1 MANQLRYTAETF
13 NLKDEQ
19 KFENWKNN
27 NQEADAP
34 LIQAQISEIFSSED
48 LNRDIQGTLYKGVSL
63 PANYNTLSVDEK
75 LAGAYFSLYPHHDIN
90 LSDQTV
96 KDYVSLLQESGTV
109 LNSPEE
115 QIQED
120 SEKDSMPS
128 EQTEDELTD
137 EPQPTQNKVPETTE
151 AQLLEDN
158 SSTVHFH
165 YLELDENG
173 NGWTKQPM
181 TTNTIP
187 SSQNIFHVHEV
198 INYVVQDEIWVKK
211 DKTVTPPPQFN
222 FSHSHGLKNVSMTAG
237 APANPADPPQGPSA
251 APEDPNT
258 YRIRIKLASYPGEP
272 VKYRFLVGI
281 VDPVKGKAL
290 TNFLSETIP
299 GSTTTQTGITPK
311 TEEETKI
318 FAKAFL
324 LDLREKYPNYIL
336 DDTAGLLADT
346 GGNLEITPA
355 TTTSPDNP
363 EPTEDPQPVRVIEF
377 NDERYSERLFIGV
390 NNISNK
396 SPWDSSTAMGYLLF
410 SDKIIRD
417 TGRDNVDWT
426 EMMMSYT
433 FPEPAL
439 KPTATPLNKDK
450 KSIVPKAEDFESAK
464 GDAALLKQNLEI
476 NDPEQQL
483 QVYLENKAKKLFVGN
498 TLFADLE
505 SGVTKLRGDDNAFV
519 SIYGEVL
526 HRVNIRELLMRA
538 MACLVAKLNP
548 GEWVE
553 IACKAIIKEVAKQ
566 IGFETVKKEILNNWN
581 TLVKSLEG
589 TEAAEAFE
597 KIKKNLE
604 KAEKSGALV
613 DRRLDPDLVTTI
625 DGKDPFSKEFGAIQ
639 QKQLQNEREYLS
651 NQKVQID
658 DFVKDIKDIIDLDK
672 LCEKFGDFINDS
684 MKLLF
689 APGGLG
695 NIRAQIDAYIREK
708 IPKPPSIQF
717 PVVPTK
723 DIMAELK
730 KAFEKAAKELIVQ
743 SIVDLI
749 QGIIDE
755 ALAQCEDIEN
765 PPPALTLEKSI
776 GIPDLVPNTPGAAS
790 PLKTPSSQAP
800 LQFDDISG
808 LDIPAYLF
816 EDVKELLDW
825 MSQYLKPVQLCKL
838 LSGSAGEGLL
848 KIVLEQVEQRYE
860 RLNVYLKTTRHI
872 KRLFMLLGAKVD
884 QAFCGAVVTN
894 VSAIADLCED
904 VIDNSVHE
912 NALKT
917 KGFSQAEIN
926 KILEDEK
933 QRKFDALEKLAEYFT
948 DPAAI
953 ETQVPPVLC
962 TPTKKGLVD
971 RIPEA
976 LQYQIDNVVD
986 TVFESVKYVF
996 EEEVT
1001 NLKENYIQL
1010 AYVTTDKFKEP
1021 VKGEDFPNDLRL
1033 AWVPGPQN
1041 KIIVKLILGIDKD
1054 SGTYRDFLGGNISS
1068 KTGIYILVN
1077 ETPDSAEVLS
1087 QIHKLVKEEIISD
1100 GSGPG
1105 RFGPVF
1111 KKEQRRVVL
1120 PRVQEL
1126 FQNAENFISTEHYK
1140 FENETAVL
1148 KGNTNPEQDID
1159 VDISNLFPSTFK
1171 ITGNLFDFTA
1181 IKQVVT
1187 QLKSAAKAETDTD
1200 KKKEINTQADTLE
1213 KIISGQQ
1220 TIPEIINL
1228 KQASVANSVFFD
1240 ENNELSLIKFQD
1252 IYKLNRSVIPT
1263 YEEKVL
1269 GALPEL
1275 SIRERTKVDSI
1286 NSTQTQMF
1294 SLIKNTLTDDFD
1306 GKTLI
1311 ETVYPQG
1318 KNLGN
1323 STSLARDSKNTFK
1336 SFKAVLFSKLIS
1348 KKLKNQIVS
1357 FSAKSTGEQSS
1368 DTLDSR
1374 LGSYVYYLD
1383 NYLISQY
1390 EKSFAM
1396 AIAGAFSSFKQ
1407 SPILDTEN
1415 FKSLDLTPEDPNTLL
1430 ANKCLPDGSAGVID
1444 TLDLIDVE
1452 NTKQIVKENFQFK
1465 NCQDRGPDELNP
1477 LKEAMLEAGIM
1488 NLIKLGFIE
1497 YCMNNLIALT
1507 DSKIY
1512 DSLMTD
1518 SVVRSS
1524 IENTDLFLRTHA
1536 QDMRDSVYNTIAD
1549 FYQDRLDLNIDLPD
1563 PFNPENADLFLT
1575 EENLNNYTA
1584 LEYMCKSMIV
1594 ETVEVIERLI
1604 VEELTFDAPQASGL
1618 GGFLKYYLGPDTVL
1632 DSPSDLYRLNPLSFQ
1647 IPIVGGF
1654 DLGISS
1660 DTNEVDGN
1668 IEISY
1673 LPGSVPPEN
1682 NTEIFAEA
1690 KEYSLVPNLV
1700 LDKDYHN
1707 KLTSYENDSQAGTF
1721 FLEKYVKIDY
1731 GASGTDSAR
1740 HFFLPEMF
1748 LLDSS
1753 QIYNHPEDE
1762 ETLKHKIGYQE
1773 EVTYNSSAAN
1783 PDGSTDSVEKTVI
1796 ITRPDAD
1803 YSYIT
1808 KDRLEILSLKELEK
1822 IILLQRIINYMHT
1835 NAASFLGTT
1844 WGQDAGVPKVL
1855 KDLFDIDQEVF
1866 YKFKEYITS
1875 SPSGP
1880 LQSSERLTFSVG
1892 MRLVY
1897 KTPSEPADSNRLK
1910 SRKFTD
1916 ESPIYK
1922 VPIDEPN
1929 YPGNHSKKIFDF
1941 IKNSEN
1947 HRELFKNKIN
1957 ARNGDVRLIRTIRPN
1972 NLSGFTLTGGFST
1985 ATLAGDAIEQQYDDL
2000 PIRAVDEHLLFTIA
2014 EHEKPWKEMNDIFH
2028 NALDKKLYNP
2038 PPYDGDEE
2046 LFSPMPT
2053 KEGVPGSYPIAELI
2067 KKLLGIFET
2076 SAENELISLT
2086 GASITSHRSN
2096 PLKTLRVKQI
2106 LDSYEGIEEHLGR
2119 FDAHYD
2125 LHYKKDLFDAL
2136 KVKPEVELLTKY
2148 LFNPQEIRTLT
2159 LDYMNEMPKS
2169 DSIDNSKFFLQSKKS
2184 LNSLFKAA
2192 LLGDDYKYTD
2202 PESDGLKKQKQNSR
2216 RKSTL
2221 VNPLPAIQKLALQT
2235 GPMIVKGLTETID
2248 PAVVTAKYLSLAL
2261 GVDPNEINK
2270 VILGLMPP
2278 PLFPPL
2284 GFNNIPITPLGISY
2298 LGMNFAENLA
2308 EHIKQTNKAGKDIQ
2322 ECEDVIEEDIE
2333 NEDPESE
2340 DYQTKK

>member
-1 MANQLRYTAETF
+1 
-13 NLKDEQ
+13 
-19 KFENWKNN
+19 
-27 NQEADAP
+27 
-34 LIQAQISEIFSSED
+34 
-48 LNRDIQGTLYKGVSL
+48 
-63 PANYNTLSVDEK
+63 
-75 LAGAYFSLYPHHDIN
+75 YFSLYPHHDIN

-96 KDYVSLLQESGTV
+96 KEYVSLLQESGTV

-115 QIQED
+115 KVQDE
-120 SEKDSMPS
+120 SEKNSMPS

-137 EPQPTQNKVPETTE
+137 EPQPAQNKVPETTE

-187 SSQNIFHVHEV
+187 SSQDIFHIHEV

-211 DKTVTPPPQFN
+211 DKTATPPAQFN
-222 FSHSHGLKNVSMTAG
+222 FSHSHGLKNVSLTTDTPSDPSA
-237 APANPADPPQGPSA
+237 PPQEPPA

-299 GSTTTQTGITPK
+299 GSATTQAGITPES
-311 TEEETKI
+311 EEDTRN

-336 DDTAGLLADT
+336 DDMAGLLADT
-346 GGNLEITPA
+346 GGNLEITPES
-355 TTTSPDNP
+355 TTSPDNP

-377 NDERYSERLFIGV
+377 NDERYSERLFIGI

-417 TGRDNVDWT
+417 AGRDNVDWT

-433 FPEPAL
+433 FPEPVV
-439 KPTATPLNKDK
+439 KPTAAPLEKDK
-450 KSIVPKAEDFESAK
+450 KSIVAKAEDFESTK

-566 IGFETVKKEILNNWN
+566 IGFETVKREILNNWN

-589 TEAAEAFE
+589 TEAAEALE
-597 KIKKNLE
+597 KVKKNLE
-604 KAEKSGALV
+604 KAEKSGALI
-613 DRRLDPDLVTTI
+613 DRRLDSDLVTTI

-695 NIRAQIDAYIREK
+695 NIRAQIIAYIREK
-708 IPKPPSIQF
+708 IPKPPTIQF

-723 DIMAELK
+723 DIMAELR

-749 QGIIDE
+749 RGIIDE

-776 GIPDLVPNTPGAAS
+776 GIPDLVPNMHGAAS
-790 PLKTPSSQAP
+790 PLKTPSGQSP
-800 LQFDDISG
+800 LQFGDISG

-825 MSQYLKPVQLCKL
+825 ISQYLKPVQLCKL
-838 LSGSAGEGLL
+838 LSGSASEGLL

-860 RLNVYLKTTRHI
+860 RLNVYLKTTNHV

-884 QAFCGAVVTN
+884 QTFCGAVVTN

-912 NALKT
+912 DALRT

-948 DPAAI
+948 DPTAI

-986 TVFESVKYVF
+986 TVFESVKYIF

-1001 NLKENYIQL
+1001 NLKESYIQL

-1021 VKGEDFPNDLRL
+1021 EKGLDYSSNLRL
-1033 AWVPGPQN
+1033 FPIAIFLFGD
-1041 KIIVKLILGIDKD
+1041 KINDEDIE
-1054 SGTYRDFLGGNISS
+1054 FLGGD
-1068 KTGIYILVN
+1068 TN
-1077 ETPDSAEVLS
+1077 ETGKYLLIEEPSETPRFEQA
-1087 QIHKLVKEEIISD
+1087 INIVKDKQISD

-1105 RFGPVF
+1105 IIGPIF
-1111 KKEQRRVVL
+1111 AKEQKRVVL

-1126 FQNAENFISTEHYK
+1126 LQDAEKFISTDHYK
-1140 FENETAVL
+1140 FENETAIL
-1148 KGNTNPEQDID
+1148 KGNINPEQDND

-1171 ITGNLFDFTA
+1171 ITGNLFDFAA
-1181 IKQVVT
+1181 IKQIIT
-1187 QLKSAAKAETDTD
+1187 QLKSAAKVEEDPD
-1200 KKKEINTQADTLE
+1200 KKEEINAQVDALE
-1213 KIISGQQ
+1213 SVISGQQ

-1252 IYKLNRSVIPT
+1252 LYKLNRSVIPS

-1275 SIRERTKVDSI
+1275 STQEKTKVDSI
-1286 NSTQTQMF
+1286 NSGQAQMF
-1294 SLIKNTLTDDFD
+1294 SLIKDTLTDDFD
-1306 GKTLI
+1306 GKNLF

-1318 KNLGN
+1318 KVLGDVALDI
-1323 STSLARDSKNTFK
+1323 SSKNTFK
-1336 SFKAVLFSKLIS
+1336 SFKALLFSKLLS
-1348 KKLKNQIVS
+1348 KKLKSEVAGILN
-1357 FSAKSTGEQSS
+1357 SS
-1368 DTLDSR
+1368 YLSGNESQQDKVKQ
-1374 LGSYVYYLD
+1374 YIHHLD

-1390 EKSFAM
+1390 EKSFVM
-1396 AIAGAFSSFKQ
+1396 AIAGGFNSFKQ

-1430 ANKCLPDGSAGVID
+1430 ANKCLPEGSSGVLD
-1444 TLDLIDVE
+1444 TLDLINVE
-1452 NTKQIVKENFQFK
+1452 RTKQIVKENFQFK
-1465 NCQDRGPDELNP
+1465 SCQDRGPDELNP

-1507 DSKIY
+1507 DSNIY

-1524 IENTDLFLRTHA
+1524 LENTDLFLSTFA
-1536 QDMRDSVYNTIAD
+1536 QDMRDSVYDTIVN
-1549 FYQDRLDLNIDLPD
+1549 FYQDQIDLNIDIPD
-1563 PFNPENADLFLT
+1563 AFDPENTDLFLT

-1594 ETVEVIERLI
+1594 ETIEVLERLI
-1604 VEELTFDAPQASGL
+1604 VEELTFDSAQPAGL
-1618 GGFLKYYLGPDTVL
+1618 EGFLNFYLGSDTVL
-1632 DSPSDLYRLNPLSFQ
+1632 DSPGELYRLATSQLN
-1647 IPIVGGF
+1647 VT
-1654 DLGISS
+1654 S
-1660 DTNEVDGN
+1660 DTNEVDGFIGGSIIPGIH
-1668 IEISY
+1668 IEPSAAGNEQAS
-1673 LPGSVPPEN
+1673 LADLADSGQLL
-1682 NTEIFAEA
+1682 AET
-1690 KEYSLVPNLV
+1690 KEYSFMPNVV

-1707 KLTSYENDSQAGTF
+1707 NLTSYENDSQAGTF

-1731 GASGTDSAR
+1731 GNASSRR
-1740 HFFLPEMF
+1740 HFFLPEIF
-1748 LLDSS
+1748 LLDSA
-1753 QIYNHPEDE
+1753 QIYENETDAADLSLRKAPE
-1762 ETLKHKIGYQE
+1762 T
-1773 EVTYNSSAAN
+1773 TYPFKVS
-1783 PDGSTDSVEKTVI
+1783 K
-1796 ITRPDAD
+1796 
-1803 YSYIT
+1803 
-1808 KDRLEILSLKELEK
+1808 KLEILSLKELEK
-1822 IILLQRIINYMHT
+1822 IILLQRAIHIGFENK
-1835 NAASFLGTT
+1835 SEIKI
-1844 WGQDAGVPKVL
+1844 QEL
-1855 KDLFDIDQEVF
+1855 KDLFGVDEAIFEMF
-1866 YKFKEYITS
+1866 NNYISTND
-1875 SPSGP
+1875 PNDHGEEIK
-1880 LQSSERLTFSVG
+1880 LNFSLG

-1897 KTPSEPADSNRLK
+1897 KTPSEPAESNKLI
-1910 SRKFTD
+1910 SGKFSN
-1916 ESPIYK
+1916 EKPIYK
-1922 VPIDEPN
+1922 
-1929 YPGNHSKKIFDF
+1929 
-1941 IKNSEN
+1941 
-1947 HRELFKNKIN
+1947 
-1957 ARNGDVRLIRTIRPN
+1957 
-1972 NLSGFTLTGGFST
+1972 
-1985 ATLAGDAIEQQYDDL
+1985 TLA
-2000 PIRAVDEHLLFTIA
+2000 
-2014 EHEKPWKEMNDIFH
+2014 
-2028 NALDKKLYNP
+2028 
-2038 PPYDGDEE
+2038 
-2046 LFSPMPT
+2046 
-2053 KEGVPGSYPIAELI
+2053 
-2067 KKLLGIFET
+2067 
-2076 SAENELISLT
+2076 
-2086 GASITSHRSN
+2086 
-2096 PLKTLRVKQI
+2096 
-2106 LDSYEGIEEHLGR
+2106 
-2119 FDAHYD
+2119 
-2125 LHYKKDLFDAL
+2125 DLF
-2136 KVKPEVELLTKY
+2136 
-2148 LFNPQEIRTLT
+2148 
-2159 LDYMNEMPKS
+2159 
-2169 DSIDNSKFFLQSKKS
+2169 
-2184 LNSLFKAA
+2184 
-2192 LLGDDYKYTD
+2192 
-2202 PESDGLKKQKQNSR
+2202 
-2216 RKSTL
+2216 
-2221 VNPLPAIQKLALQT
+2221 
-2235 GPMIVKGLTETID
+2235 
-2248 PAVVTAKYLSLAL
+2248 
-2261 GVDPNEINK
+2261 
-2270 VILGLMPP
+2270 
-2278 PLFPPL
+2278 
-2284 GFNNIPITPLGISY
+2284 
-2298 LGMNFAENLA
+2298 
-2308 EHIKQTNKAGKDIQ
+2308 
-2322 ECEDVIEEDIE
+2322 ED
-2333 NEDPESE
+2333 
-2340 DYQTKK
+2340 T

>member
-27 NQEADAP
+27 NQDADVS
-34 LIQAQISEIFSSED
+34 LVQAQISEIFSAEN

-63 PANYNTLSVDEK
+63 PTNYDTLSVDEK
-75 LAGAYFSLYPHHDIN
+75 LAAAYFSLYPHHDIN

-96 KDYVSLLQESGTV
+96 KEYVSLLQESGTV

-115 QIQED
+115 QVQDE

-137 EPQPTQNKVPETTE
+137 EPQPAQNKIPETTE

-187 SSQNIFHVHEV
+187 SSQDIFHIHEV

-211 DKTVTPPPQFN
+211 DKTATPLAQFN
-222 FSHSHGLKNVSMTAG
+222 FSHSHGLKNVSLTADTPSDPS
-237 APANPADPPQGPSA
+237 APPQEPPA

-281 VDPVKGKAL
+281 VDPAKGKAL

-299 GSTTTQTGITPK
+299 GSATTQAGITPK
-311 TEEETKI
+311 SEEDTKN

-336 DDTAGLLADT
+336 DDMAGLLADT
-346 GGNLEITPA
+346 GGNLEITPES
-355 TTTSPDNP
+355 TTSPDNP
-363 EPTEDPQPVRVIEF
+363 EPAEDPQPVRVIEF

-390 NNISNK
+390 NNIPNK

-417 TGRDNVDWT
+417 AGRDNVDWT

-433 FPEPAL
+433 FPEPVV
-439 KPTATPLNKDK
+439 KPTAIPLDRDK
-450 KSIVPKAEDFESAK
+450 KSIAAKAEDFESTK

-566 IGFETVKKEILNNWN
+566 IGFETVKREILNNWN

-651 NQKVQID
+651 NQKAQID

-695 NIRAQIDAYIREK
+695 NIRAQIIAYIREQ
-708 IPKPPSIQF
+708 IPKPPTIQF
-717 PVVPTK
+717 PVVPTR

-749 QGIIDE
+749 RGIIDE

-776 GIPDLVPNTPGAAS
+776 GIPDLVPNTHGAAS
-790 PLKTPSSQAP
+790 PLKTPNNQAP

-884 QAFCGAVVTN
+884 QTFCGGVVTN

-912 NALKT
+912 DALRT

-971 RIPEA
+971 RIPAA

-1001 NLKENYIQL
+1001 NLKESYIQL

-1021 VKGEDFPNDLRL
+1021 EKGLDYSSNLISFPIAIFIFGSQLD
-1033 AWVPGPQN
+1033 
-1041 KIIVKLILGIDKD
+1041 DKD
-1054 SGTYRDFLGGNISS
+1054 KEFLGGDT
-1068 KTGIYILVN
+1068 KETGKYLLV
-1077 ETPDSAEVLS
+1077 EDPSEVS
-1087 QIHKLVKEEIISD
+1087 RFQQAIDIIKNKQISD

-1105 RFGPVF
+1105 IIGPIF
-1111 KKEQRRVVL
+1111 AKEQRRVVL
-1120 PRVQEL
+1120 PRIQEL
-1126 FQNAENFISTEHYK
+1126 LQDAEKFISTNHYK
-1140 FENETAVL
+1140 FENETAIL
-1148 KGNTNPEQDID
+1148 KGSINPEQDND

-1171 ITGNLFDFTA
+1171 ITGNLFDFAA
-1181 IKQVVT
+1181 IKQIIT
-1187 QLKSAAKAETDTD
+1187 QLKNAAEVEKDPD
-1200 KKKEINTQADTLE
+1200 KKEEINAQADAL
-1213 KIISGQQ
+1213 KSVISGQQ

-1228 KQASVANSVFFD
+1228 KQASVANSVFFN

-1252 IYKLNRSVIPT
+1252 IYKLNRSVIPS

-1275 SIRERTKVDSI
+1275 STQERTKIDSI
-1286 NSTQTQMF
+1286 NSAQAEMF

-1306 GKTLI
+1306 GKNLFETL
-1311 ETVYPQG
+1311 YPQG
-1318 KNLGN
+1318 KILQDIELGI
-1323 STSLARDSKNTFK
+1323 SSKNTFK
-1336 SFKAVLFSKLIS
+1336 SFKALLFSKLLS
-1348 KKLKNQIVS
+1348 KKLKSQISS
-1357 FSAKSTGEQSS
+1357 FSAA
-1368 DTLDSR
+1368 DPNNAVLDLR
-1374 LGSYVYYLD
+1374 YKEYIYYLD

-1390 EKSFAM
+1390 EKSFVM
-1396 AIAGAFSSFKQ
+1396 AIAGGFNSFKQ

-1430 ANKCLPDGSAGVID
+1430 TNKCLPDGSAGVID

-1465 NCQDRGPDELNP
+1465 SCQDRAPDELNP

-1507 DSKIY
+1507 DSNIY

-1524 IENTDLFLRTHA
+1524 IENTDLFLRTNA
-1536 QDMRDSVYNTIAD
+1536 QDMRDSVYNTLLD
-1549 FYQDRLDLNIDLPD
+1549 FYQDQLDLNIDIPD
-1563 PFNPENADLFLT
+1563 PFDPDNTDLFLT
-1575 EENLNNYTA
+1575 EENLNTYTA

-1604 VEELTFDAPQASGL
+1604 VEELTFDNPQPAGL
-1618 GGFLKYYLGPDTVL
+1618 EGFLNYYLGSDTVL
-1632 DSPSDLYRLNPLSFQ
+1632 DSPGELYRLTTSGLD
-1647 IPIVGGF
+1647 G
-1654 DLGISS
+1654 LGITS
-1660 DTNEVDGN
+1660 DSETIDGHTRLTR
-1668 IEISY
+1668 I
-1673 LPGSVPPEN
+1673 PGTDPINHPGQS
-1682 NTEIFAEA
+1682 ILAETG
-1690 KEYSLVPNLV
+1690 EYSLMPSVV

-1707 KLTSYENDSQAGTF
+1707 NLTSYENDSQAGTF
-1721 FLEKYVKIDY
+1721 FLEKYVKINY
-1731 GASGTDSAR
+1731 GDPNSKR

-1748 LLDSS
+1748 LLDTM
-1753 QIYNHPEDE
+1753 QNY
-1762 ETLKHKIGYQE
+1762 
-1773 EVTYNSSAAN
+1773 
-1783 PDGSTDSVEKTVI
+1783 
-1796 ITRPDAD
+1796 D
-1803 YSYIT
+1803 YSLDAIDLSSRKAPGTLYPF
-1808 KDRLEILSLKELEK
+1808 KVSKNLEILSLKELEK
-1822 IILLQRIINYMHT
+1822 IILLQRVIAYMNENPITFT
-1835 NAASFLGTT
+1835 NITAETDEEKIFEM
-1844 WGQDAGVPKVL
+1844 L
-1855 KDLFDIDQEVF
+1855 KDMFGLDKVIYD
-1866 YKFKEYITS
+1866 KFKDYINS
-1875 SPSGP
+1875 SFTNDFGN
-1880 LQSSERLTFSVG
+1880 SERLTFSLG

-1897 KTPSEPADSNRLK
+1897 KTPSESANSNKLK
-1910 SRKFTD
+1910 SGKFSN
-1916 ESPIYK
+1916 EAPIYK
-1922 VPIDEPN
+1922 VPLAAAVVEGGIV
-1929 YPGNHSKKIFDF
+1929 DF
-1941 IKNSEN
+1941 IKSSKD
-1947 HRELFKNKIN
+1947 HRDLFKNKVN
-1957 ARNGDVRLIRTIRPN
+1957 ARNEDVRIVRTIRPN
-1972 NLSGFTLTGGFST
+1972 SLSNFSFTF
-1985 ATLAGDAIEQQYDDL
+1985 GDADPSTVYLLQTEGSFDSSNL
-2000 PIRAVDEHLLFTIA
+2000 RAVDDHMLFTVA
-2014 EHEKPWKEMNDIFH
+2014 QHEVPWEEMNNIFDSP
-2028 NALDKKLYNP
+2028 ADRTLYTGGGSPNNQ
-2038 PPYDGDEE
+2038 
-2046 LFSPMPT
+2046 LFSSNVEYSLA
-2053 KEGVPGSYPIAELI
+2053 KHLGDLLGPGSPDSGLDDLKII
-2067 KKLLGIFET
+2067 
-2076 SAENELISLT
+2076 T
-2086 GASITSHRSN
+2086 GADHTTHKNS
-2096 PLKTLRVKQI
+2096 PLKTFRAKQI
-2106 LDSYEGIEEHLGR
+2106 IDSYEGTPDLLGFFDKNYEDNYKAKLFEEL
-2119 FDAHYD
+2119 
-2125 LHYKKDLFDAL
+2125 KK
-2136 KVKPEVELLTKY
+2136 KPEVELLTKH
-2148 LFNPQEIRTLT
+2148 LFNPQEIKTLT
-2159 LDYMNEMPKS
+2159 LDYMNVMPKS
-2169 DSIDNSKFFLQSKKS
+2169 DSIDNSKFFLQSKKT

-2192 LLGDDYKYTD
+2192 ILGDDYKYTD
-2202 PESDGLKKQKQNSR
+2202 PDSDGFQKQKQNSR

-2221 VNPLPAIQKLALQT
+2221 VNPLPAIEKLALQT
-2235 GPMIVKGLTETID
+2235 GPMIVKGLAETID

-2270 VILGLMPP
+2270 VVLGLIPP

-2298 LGMNFAENLA
+2298 LGLNFAENLA
-2308 EHIKQTNKAGKDIQ
+2308 EHIKQVNKAGKDTQ
-2322 ECEDVIEEDIE
+2322 ECEDIVEEDIE

>member
-1 MANQLRYTAETF
+1 MSE
-13 NLKDEQ
+13 E
-19 KFENWKNN
+19 EKN
-27 NQEADAP
+27 
-34 LIQAQISEIFSSED
+34 
-48 LNRDIQGTLYKGVSL
+48 
-63 PANYNTLSVDEK
+63 
-75 LAGAYFSLYPHHDIN
+75 
-90 LSDQTV
+90 
-96 KDYVSLLQESGTV
+96 
-109 LNSPEE
+109 
-115 QIQED
+115 
-120 SEKDSMPS
+120 SMPS
-128 EQTEDELTD
+128 EQTEDELTGD
-137 EPQPTQNKVPETTE
+137 PQPQE
-151 AQLLEDN
+151 
-158 SSTVHFH
+158 
-165 YLELDENG
+165 
-173 NGWTKQPM
+173 
-181 TTNTIP
+181 
-187 SSQNIFHVHEV
+187 
-198 INYVVQDEIWVKK
+198 
-211 DKTVTPPPQFN
+211 PP
-222 FSHSHGLKNVSMTAG
+222 
-237 APANPADPPQGPSA
+237 A

-281 VDPVKGKAL
+281 VDPAKGKAL

-299 GSTTTQTGITPK
+299 GSATTQAGIIPK

-324 LDLREKYPNYIL
+324 LDLREQYPNYIL
-336 DDTAGLLADT
+336 DDMAGLLADT

-417 TGRDNVDWT
+417 AGRDNVDWT
-426 EMMMSYT
+426 EMMLSYT
-433 FPEPAL
+433 FPEPVV
-439 KPTATPLNKDK
+439 KPTAVPLDKDK
-450 KSIVPKAEDFESAK
+450 KSIVAKAEDFESTK

-566 IGFETVKKEILNNWN
+566 IGFETVKREILNNWN

-589 TEAAEAFE
+589 TEAAKAFE

-604 KAEKSGALV
+604 KAEKSGALI
-613 DRRLDPDLVTTI
+613 DRRLDPNLVTTI

-695 NIRAQIDAYIREK
+695 NIRAQIDAYIREQ
-708 IPKPPSIQF
+708 IPKPPTIQF
-717 PVVPTK
+717 PVVPTR

-749 QGIIDE
+749 RGIIDE

-776 GIPDLVPNTPGAAS
+776 GIPDLVPNTHGAAS
-790 PLKTPSSQAP
+790 PLKTPNNQAP

-884 QAFCGAVVTN
+884 QAFCGGVVTN

-912 NALKT
+912 DALRT

-971 RIPEA
+971 RIPAA

-1001 NLKENYIQL
+1001 NLKESYIQL

-1021 VKGEDFPNDLRL
+1021 EKGLDYSNEFMLFTISTFFLNNDSFLGL
-1033 AWVPGPQN
+1033 LGLGSIKEQLQEFFGGPSNKTGKYLLLEATQGDIEAIGAEIN
-1041 KIIVKLILGIDKD
+1041 DIVTKKII
-1054 SGTYRDFLGGNISS
+1054 S
-1068 KTGIYILVN
+1068 
-1077 ETPDSAEVLS
+1077 
-1087 QIHKLVKEEIISD
+1087 SD
-1100 GSGPG
+1100 GTSHGL
-1105 RFGPVF
+1105 FGPVF

-1120 PRVQEL
+1120 PRIQEL
-1126 FQNAENFISTEHYK
+1126 LQDAEKFISTNHYK
-1140 FENETAVL
+1140 FENETAIL
-1148 KGNTNPEQDID
+1148 KGSINPEQDND

-1171 ITGNLFDFTA
+1171 ITGNLFDFAA
-1181 IKQVVT
+1181 IKQIIT
-1187 QLKSAAKAETDTD
+1187 QLKSAAKVEEDPD
-1200 KKKEINTQADTLE
+1200 KKEEINVQVDALE
-1213 KIISGQQ
+1213 SVISGQQ

-1240 ENNELSLIKFQD
+1240 DNNELSLIKFQD
-1252 IYKLNRSVIPT
+1252 IYKLNRSVIPS

-1275 SIRERTKVDSI
+1275 STQERTKVDSI
-1286 NSTQTQMF
+1286 NSGQAQMF

-1306 GKTLI
+1306 GKSLF

-1318 KNLGN
+1318 KVLQDVDFL
-1323 STSLARDSKNTFK
+1323 SIASKNTFK
-1336 SFKAVLFSKLIS
+1336 SFKALLFSKLLS
-1348 KKLKNQIVS
+1348 KKLKSEVAGILNSSYLSGNAFQQ
-1357 FSAKSTGEQSS
+1357 AK
-1368 DTLDSR
+1368 LDQ
-1374 LGSYVYYLD
+1374 YIYHLD

-1390 EKSFAM
+1390 EKSFVM
-1396 AIAGAFSSFKQ
+1396 AIAGGFNSFKQ

-1430 ANKCLPDGSAGVID
+1430 ANKCLPEGSSGVLD
-1444 TLDLIDVE
+1444 TLDLINVE
-1452 NTKQIVKENFQFK
+1452 RTKQIVKENFQFK
-1465 NCQDRGPDELNP
+1465 SCQDRGPDELNP
-1477 LKEAMLEAGIM
+1477 LKESMLEAGIM

-1524 IENTDLFLRTHA
+1524 LENTDLFLSTFA
-1536 QDMRDSVYNTIAD
+1536 QDMRDSVYDTIVS
-1549 FYQDRLDLNIDLPD
+1549 FYQDQIDLNIDIPD
-1563 PFNPENADLFLT
+1563 PFDPENTDLFLT

-1594 ETVEVIERLI
+1594 ETIEVLEGLI
-1604 VEELTFDAPQASGL
+1604 VEELTFDSAQPAGL
-1618 GGFLKYYLGPDTVL
+1618 EGFLNFYLGSNTVL
-1632 DSPSDLYRLNPLSFQ
+1632 DSPGELYRLATSQVN
-1647 IPIVGGF
+1647 VT
-1654 DLGISS
+1654 S
-1660 DTNEVDGN
+1660 DTNEVDGFIGGSTIPGVN
-1668 IEISY
+1668 INIAS
-1673 LPGSVPPEN
+1673 LATIADSGQLL
-1682 NTEIFAEA
+1682 AET
-1690 KEYSLVPNLV
+1690 KEYSFMPNVV

-1707 KLTSYENDSQAGTF
+1707 NLTSYENDSQAGTF
-1721 FLEKYVKIDY
+1721 FLEKYVKIEY
-1731 GASGTDSAR
+1731 GNASSTR

-1748 LLDSS
+1748 LLDSA
-1753 QIYNHPEDE
+1753 QIYENQADVNDLSSRKAS
-1762 ETLKHKIGYQE
+1762 ETLHALKVNK
-1773 EVTYNSSAAN
+1773 
-1783 PDGSTDSVEKTVI
+1783 K
-1796 ITRPDAD
+1796 
-1803 YSYIT
+1803 
-1808 KDRLEILSLKELEK
+1808 LEILSLKELEK
-1822 IILLQRIINYMHT
+1822 IILLQRAIHIGFENKSEIKIQELKNLFGVDEAIFERFNNYILINDPNDHGEEIKL
-1835 NAASFLGTT
+1835 N
-1844 WGQDAGVPKVL
+1844 
-1855 KDLFDIDQEVF
+1855 
-1866 YKFKEYITS
+1866 
-1875 SPSGP
+1875 
-1880 LQSSERLTFSVG
+1880 FSLG

-1897 KTPSEPADSNRLK
+1897 KTPSEPVESNRLK
-1910 SRKFTD
+1910 SGKFSN
-1916 ESPIYK
+1916 EKPIYEVLADLFQDTTQQGFVEQIGTSDLYRDLFGK
-1922 VPIDEPN
+1922 SV
-1929 YPGNHSKKIFDF
+1929 SAR
-1941 IKNSEN
+1941 SE
-1947 HRELFKNKIN
+1947 
-1957 ARNGDVRLIRTIRPN
+1957 DVRIVRTIRPKDLSEFTIAFEYAT
-1972 NLSGFTLTGGFST
+1972 NLKNDG
-1985 ATLAGDAIEQQYDDL
+1985 ATVK
-2000 PIRAVDEHLLFTIA
+2000 AVDDHMLFTIA
-2014 EHEKPWKEMNDIFH
+2014 QHEMPWEEMNAVFH
-2028 NALDKKLYNP
+2028 NNKDKGLYTGFSSINSPDLAQPVFQTGYVNDLSDYLYNIILNN
-2038 PPYDGDEE
+2038 EE
-2046 LFSPMPT
+2046 L
-2053 KEGVPGSYPIAELI
+2053 E
-2067 KKLLGIFET
+2067 
-2076 SAENELISLT
+2076 SLT
-2086 GASITSHRSN
+2086 GASFTSHIN
-2096 PLKTLRVKQI
+2096 TPLKTFRAKQI
-2106 LDSYEGIEEHLGR
+2106 LDSYEGLPDLLGFFDKNYEDNYKAKLFEEL
-2119 FDAHYD
+2119 
-2125 LHYKKDLFDAL
+2125 KK
-2136 KVKPEVELLTKY
+2136 KPEVELLTKH

-2159 LDYMNEMPKS
+2159 LDYMNVMPKS
-2169 DSIDNSKFFLQSKKS
+2169 DSIDNSKFFLQSKKT
-2184 LNSLFKAA
+2184 LNSLFKATI
-2192 LLGDDYKYTD
+2192 LGDDYKYTD
-2202 PESDGLKKQKQNSR
+2202 PDSDGFQKQKQNSR

-2221 VNPLPAIQKLALQT
+2221 VNPLPAIEKLALQT
-2235 GPMIVKGLTETID
+2235 GPMIVKGLAETID

-2270 VILGLMPP
+2270 VVLGLIPP

-2298 LGMNFAENLA
+2298 LGLNFAENLA
-2308 EHIKQTNKAGKDIQ
+2308 EHIKQVNKVGKDTQ
-2322 ECEDVIEEDIE
+2322 ECEDIVEEDIE

>member
-27 NQEADAP
+27 NQDADVS
-34 LIQAQISEIFSSED
+34 LVQAQISEIFSAED

-63 PANYNTLSVDEK
+63 PTNYDTLSVDEK
-75 LAGAYFSLYPHHDIN
+75 LAEAYFSLYPHHDIN

-96 KDYVSLLQESGTV
+96 KEYVSLLQGSGTV

-115 QIQED
+115 QAQDE
-120 SEKDSMPS
+120 SEKNSMPS
-128 EQTEDELTD
+128 EQTEDELTGD
-137 EPQPTQNKVPETTE
+137 PQPQEPP
-151 AQLLEDN
+151 A
-158 SSTVHFH
+158 
-165 YLELDENG
+165 
-173 NGWTKQPM
+173 P
-181 TTNTIP
+181 
-187 SSQNIFHVHEV
+187 
-198 INYVVQDEIWVKK
+198 VQ
-211 DKTVTPPPQFN
+211 
-222 FSHSHGLKNVSMTAG
+222 
-237 APANPADPPQGPSA
+237 
-251 APEDPNT
+251 DPNT
-258 YRIRIKLASYPGEP
+258 YRIRIKLDSYPGEP

-299 GSTTTQTGITPK
+299 GSATTQAGITPK

-318 FAKAFL
+318 FARAFL

-336 DDTAGLLADT
+336 DDMAGLLADT
-346 GGNLEITPA
+346 GGNLEITPV
-355 TTTSPDNP
+355 TNTSPDNP
-363 EPTEDPQPVRVIEF
+363 EPVEDPQPVRVIEF
-377 NDERYSERLFIGV
+377 NDERYSERLFIGI

-417 TGRDNVDWT
+417 AGRDNVDWT

-433 FPEPAL
+433 FPEPVL

-450 KSIVPKAEDFESAK
+450 KSIVPKAEDFESTK

-566 IGFETVKKEILNNWN
+566 IGFETVKREILNNWN

-639 QKQLQNEREYLS
+639 QRQLQNEREYLS

-695 NIRAQIDAYIREK
+695 NIRAQIIAYIREQ
-708 IPKPPSIQF
+708 IPKPPTIQF
-717 PVVPTK
+717 PVVPTR

-730 KAFEKAAKELIVQ
+730 KAFERAAKELIVQ

-749 QGIIDE
+749 RGIIDE

-790 PLKTPSSQAP
+790 PLKTPNNQIP

-884 QAFCGAVVTN
+884 QTFCGGVVTN

-912 NALKT
+912 DALRT

-948 DPAAI
+948 DPTAI

-971 RIPEA
+971 RIPAA

-1001 NLKENYIQL
+1001 NLKESYIQL

-1021 VKGEDFPNDLRL
+1021 EKGLDYSSNLRSFPIAIFIFGNKLNDED
-1033 AWVPGPQN
+1033 
-1041 KIIVKLILGIDKD
+1041 KE
-1054 SGTYRDFLGGNISS
+1054 FLGGNT
-1068 KTGIYILVN
+1068 KETGKYLLV
-1077 ETPDSAEVLS
+1077 EEPSEVS
-1087 QIHKLVKEEIISD
+1087 RFDQAIDIIKNKQISD

-1105 RFGPVF
+1105 IIGPIF
-1111 KKEQRRVVL
+1111 AKEQRRVVL
-1120 PRVQEL
+1120 PRIQEL
-1126 FQNAENFISTEHYK
+1126 LQDAEKFISTNHYK
-1140 FENETAVL
+1140 FENETAIL
-1148 KGNTNPEQDID
+1148 KGSIDPEQDND

-1171 ITGNLFDFTA
+1171 ITGNLFDFAA
-1181 IKQVVT
+1181 IKQVIE
-1187 QLKSAAKAETDTD
+1187 QLRQAATAEKDGD
-1200 KKKEINTQADTLE
+1200 KKIELNAQANALE
-1213 KIISGQQ
+1213 SVISGQQ

-1240 ENNELSLIKFQD
+1240 DNNELSLIKFQD
-1252 IYKLNRSVIPT
+1252 LYKLNRSVIPS

-1275 SIRERTKVDSI
+1275 STQERTKVNSI
-1286 NSTQTQMF
+1286 NSGQAQMF
-1294 SLIKNTLTDDFD
+1294 SLIKDTLTDDFD
-1306 GKTLI
+1306 GKNLF

-1318 KNLGN
+1318 KILQDIELGI
-1323 STSLARDSKNTFK
+1323 SSKNTFK
-1336 SFKAVLFSKLIS
+1336 SFKALLFSKLLS
-1348 KKLKNQIVS
+1348 KKLKSEVAGILNSSYLSENAFQQ
-1357 FSAKSTGEQSS
+1357 AKIDQ
-1368 DTLDSR
+1368 
-1374 LGSYVYYLD
+1374 YIHHLD

-1390 EKSFAM
+1390 EKSFVM
-1396 AIAGAFSSFKQ
+1396 AIAGGFNSFKQ

-1415 FKSLDLTPEDPNTLL
+1415 FKSLDLTPEDPSTLL
-1430 ANKCLPDGSAGVID
+1430 ANKCLPEGSSGVLD
-1444 TLDLIDVE
+1444 TLDLINVE
-1452 NTKQIVKENFQFK
+1452 RTKQIVKENFQFK
-1465 NCQDRGPDELNP
+1465 SCQDRGPDELNP
-1477 LKEAMLEAGIM
+1477 LKESMLEAGIM

-1524 IENTDLFLRTHA
+1524 LENTDLFLSTFA
-1536 QDMRDSVYNTIAD
+1536 QDMRDSVYDTIVS
-1549 FYQDRLDLNIDLPD
+1549 FYQDQIDLNVDIPD
-1563 PFNPENADLFLT
+1563 PFDPENTDLFLT

-1594 ETVEVIERLI
+1594 ETIEVLERLI
-1604 VEELTFDAPQASGL
+1604 VEELTFDSAQPAGL
-1618 GGFLKYYLGPDTVL
+1618 EGFLNFYLGSNTVL
-1632 DSPSDLYRLNPLSFQ
+1632 DSPGELYRLAYNQLD
-1647 IPIVGGF
+1647 VT
-1654 DLGISS
+1654 S
-1660 DTNEVDGN
+1660 DTNEVDGLIAASN
-1668 IEISY
+1668 I
-1673 LPGSVPPEN
+1673 PGIHIEASAIDPDAQESL
-1682 NTEIFAEA
+1682 EALADSGQLLAET
-1690 KEYSLVPNLV
+1690 KEYSFMPNVV

-1707 KLTSYENDSQAGTF
+1707 NLTSYENDSQAGTF

-1731 GASGTDSAR
+1731 GNANSKR

-1748 LLDSS
+1748 LLDKM
-1753 QIYNHPEDE
+1753 QIYDNNLDANDLSSRKAPG
-1762 ETLKHKIGYQE
+1762 TLYPFKASK
-1773 EVTYNSSAAN
+1773 N
-1783 PDGSTDSVEKTVI
+1783 
-1796 ITRPDAD
+1796 
-1803 YSYIT
+1803 
-1808 KDRLEILSLKELEK
+1808 LEILSLKELEK
-1822 IILLQRIINYMHT
+1822 IILLQRVVYYMNKNPATFT
-1835 NAASFLGTT
+1835 NTDTATFEI
-1844 WGQDAGVPKVL
+1844 L
-1855 KDLFDIDQEVF
+1855 KDMFDIDKVIFE
-1866 YKFKEYITS
+1866 KFDNYIS
-1875 SPSGP
+1875 INDPNEHGEEIK
-1880 LQSSERLTFSVG
+1880 LNFSLG

-1897 KTPSEPADSNRLK
+1897 KTPSEPVESNKLI
-1910 SRKFTD
+1910 SGKFSN
-1916 ESPIYK
+1916 EKPIYK
-1922 VPIDEPN
+1922 TLADLFEDTSPQGFVEQIGTSDL
-1929 YPGNHSKKIFDF
+1929 Y
-1941 IKNSEN
+1941 
-1947 HRELFKNKIN
+1947 RELFGKSVS
-1957 ARNGDVRLIRTIRPN
+1957 ARSEDVRIVRTIRPKD
-1972 NLSGFTLTGGFST
+1972 LSGFTIAFET
-1985 ATLAGDAIEQQYDDL
+1985 ATNFKNDDATM
-2000 PIRAVDEHLLFTIA
+2000 RAVDDHMLFTIA
-2014 EHEKPWKEMNDIFH
+2014 QHEMPWKEMNNVFH
-2028 NALDKKLYNP
+2028 NTKDKDLYGGLH
-2038 PPYDGDEE
+2038 DHQE
-2046 LFSPMPT
+2046 LFAQPT
-2053 KEGVPGSYPIAELI
+2053 FYQIAKRLGN
-2067 KKLLGIFET
+2067 LLGPA
-2076 SAENELISLT
+2076 SADNGLDDLKTIT
-2086 GASITSHRSN
+2086 GADYTTHKNS
-2096 PLKTLRVKQI
+2096 PLKTFRAKQI
-2106 LDSYEGIEEHLGR
+2106 LDSYEDIEQYLGF
-2119 FDAHYD
+2119 FDKNYED
-2125 LHYKKDLFDAL
+2125 NYKAKLFEEL
-2136 KVKPEVELLTKY
+2136 KKKPEVELLTKH

-2159 LDYMNEMPKS
+2159 LDYMNVMPKS
-2169 DSIDNSKFFLQSKKS
+2169 DSIDNSKFFLQSKKT
-2184 LNSLFKAA
+2184 LNSLFKATI
-2192 LLGDDYKYTD
+2192 LGDDYKYTD
-2202 PESDGLKKQKQNSR
+2202 PDSDGFQKQKQNSR

-2221 VNPLPAIQKLALQT
+2221 VNPLPAIEKLALQT
-2235 GPMIVKGLTETID
+2235 GPMIVKGLAETID

-2270 VILGLMPP
+2270 VILGLIPP

-2298 LGMNFAENLA
+2298 LGLNFAENLA
-2308 EHIKQTNKAGKDIQ
+2308 EHIKQVNKVGKDTQ
-2322 ECEDVIEEDIE
+2322 ECEDVVEEDIE